1 METEYSKEEEME
13 KLLEDLKK
21 SNVRKE
27 DWEFHDNLQPVYSTG
42 AGLNRKIVE
51 EISEIKKEPEWM
63 RRFRLKALEIFCFH
77 LNSPHAVFFIQ
88 SYPSCQDRS
97 MTVFQAGR
105 EKDSRSCR

>member
-51 EISEIKKEPEWM
+51 EIPE
-63 RRFRLKALEIFCFH
+63 
-77 LNSPHAVFFIQ
+77 
-88 SYPSCQDRS
+88 
-97 MTVFQAGR
+97 
-105 EKDSRSCR
+105 